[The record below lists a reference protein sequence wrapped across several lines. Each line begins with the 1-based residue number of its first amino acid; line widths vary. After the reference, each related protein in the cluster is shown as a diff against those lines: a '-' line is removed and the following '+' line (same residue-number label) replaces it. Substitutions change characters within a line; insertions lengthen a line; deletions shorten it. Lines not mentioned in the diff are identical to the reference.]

1 MIMDN
6 TAYYA
11 MYVIGTVEGNCDWGA
26 CNYVDA
32 ITVGMMQWYGG
43 RARNLLE
50 RGRTADPD
58 GWNTFASAAPIL
70 ARQVQANDID
80 WTARYLSTAEGNAWK
95 TWARR
100 DGNHAFQEAQWE
112 ADWAGYQST
121 MNDYGFPTDNVKE
134 RIMWACAYHQSPV
147 QARRVLASCSATASL
162 DLICSTILAD
172 GVLGRYRNRYT
183 TAYDLLK
190 SWDGMSAPPDFGQTS
205 EPSDMPGG
213 DRPGIDG
220 KPGSTA
226 WIQLQGDNLVY
237 HNGGAASVFV
247 KCSAQTWMHKTSG
260 SSVPGG
266 GQTGGGSSSGSGSED
281 AARVVEWLR
290 SRIGRYAYSQGAG
303 RLNPDS
309 SGYGDCSSV
318 CWRAFQDVLG
328 IDVGTWTGQMADKGV
343 RVCGSSETSVSD
355 AIRMA
360 HAADLLLLDWGAYTQ
375 AWDHV
380 EMFTGDGKDETLS
393 HGGPGN
399 GPNLFAASGEMN
411 MAGRW
416 EIRRYIDG

>member
-1 MIMDN
+1 
-6 TAYYA
+6 
-11 MYVIGTVEGNCDWGA
+11 MYVIGTVESSCDWGA

-32 ITVGMMQWYGG
+32 ITMGMMQWYGG

-58 GWNTFASAAPIL
+58 GWAAFAAAAPTL
-70 ARQVQANDID
+70 ARQVRDDGID
-80 WTARYLSTAEGNAWK
+80 WATRYLSMAEGNAWK
-95 TWARR
+95 AWARR
-100 DGNHAFQEAQWE
+100 DENHAFQEAQWG
-112 ADWAGYQST
+112 ADWNGYQSV
-121 MNDYGFPTDNVKE
+121 MDGYGFPSGNVRE
-134 RIMWACAYHQSPV
+134 RIMWACAYHQSPA
-147 QARRVLASCSATASL
+147 QAQRVLASCSATASL
-162 DLICSTILAD
+162 ELICTTILAD
-172 GVLGRYRNRYT
+172 DVLGRYRNRYA

-190 SWDGMSAPPDFGQTS
+190 AWDGTGGPPDFGQTS
-205 EPSDMPGG
+205 EPSDTPGG

-237 HNGGAASVFV
+237 HDGDGTAVFA
-247 KCSAQTWMHKTSG
+247 KGSAQTWMYRTTG
-260 SSVPGG
+260 STRPGG
-266 GQTGGGSSSGSGSED
+266 GQTGGGSSSGSGGED

-303 RLNPDS
+303 RLDPES

-318 CWRAFQDVLG
+318 CWRAYQDVLG
-328 IDVGTWTGQMADKGV
+328 VDVGTWTGQMAGKGM
-343 RVCGSSETSVSD
+343 RVCGSSDTSVSD
-355 AIRMA
+355 AIARA
-360 HAADLLLLDWGAYTQ
+360 RAADLLLLDWGAYTQ

-380 EMFTGDGKDETLS
+380 EMFTADGRDETLS

-399 GPNLFAASGEMN
+399 GPNLFAASGEMS

-416 EIRRYIDG
+416 EIRRYIAG